1 MLCLTACADTHTHAY
16 SAEWSYSDTHH
27 YHETTCGHDVD
38 PADCDGY
45 AMHTLVNGA
54 CSVCDYI
61 KPLTLNEFATDHNKA
76 ATDFIKNKIRPSVV
90 GNKEVKAEYAY
101 IVGNSENAL
110 SQVNIVW
117 TYSVNDTD
125 RKVELANVTL
135 PAPVTFRNIVND
147 NYTIN
152 ASELDINR
160 TDIFTFNA
168 QRNYNK
174 QNVAAALYAKADV
187 AADVKLYAEI
197 DSDDAFYRS
206 FNLLGLADGKIS
218 VTQIDVLKG
227 DGTQEALLQ
236 NIDRPFTQTS
246 VSSEH
251 NIDGANIY
259 GSPYVLE
266 DLGPE
271 TEQPTPPD
279 PIDPGPDPGDKIENV
294 QDLIAKYAST
304 VKIALNDNY
313 LYNMGRQCI
322 GRSFKTEKVLD
333 TQWYINDGE
342 SISEIEIV
350 FKYDEINGFVSH
362 IIGKIELSAPINVKN
377 LTKDTIASALAENS
391 SDATYSQ
398 AYSFSYNDQM
408 GTQRLELKNAI
419 CDKFFG
425 ENEGAIRYIRDIG
438 SGHNEE
444 LKELRQFTVIEITE
458 KGVKEISINIKNSS
472 SDNEYIAKLSDSSK
486 YRTYNEKS
494 YTISGV
500 KVENNDSPFAA
511 D

>member
-1 MLCLTACADTHTHAY
+1 
-16 SAEWSYSDTHH
+16 
-27 YHETTCGHDVD
+27 
-38 PADCDGY
+38 
-45 AMHTLVNGA
+45 
-54 CSVCDYI
+54 VCDYI
-61 KPLTLNEFATDHNKA
+61 KPITLDEFATDHNKA

-110 SQVNIVW
+110 CEVNIVW
-117 TYSVNDTD
+117 TYSVNETD

-152 ASELDINR
+152 ASELDIDR

-174 QNVAAALYAKADV
+174 QNIATALYAKAGV
-187 AADVKLYAEI
+187 SADVKLYAEI
-197 DSDDAFYRS
+197 DSGNASYRS
-206 FNLLGLADGKIS
+206 FNLLGLMDGKIS

-246 VSSEH
+246 VPSEH

-259 GSPYVLE
+259 GSPYALE

-279 PIDPGPDPGDKIENV
+279 PIDPDNPNPEEKIENV

-304 VKIALNDNY
+304 VKTALNDNY
-313 LYNMGRQCI
+313 LYNMGRQCF
-322 GRSFKTEKVLD
+322 GRGFKTEIVLD
-333 TQWYINDGE
+333 TEWYISSGAT
-342 SISEIEIV
+342 IYKIEVIMKCDV
-350 FKYDEINGFVSH
+350 GGGSTRF
-362 IIGKIELSAPINVKN
+362 IIGTISLSTPINVKE
-377 LTKDTIASALAENS
+377 LSKDTIASVFEENS
-391 SDATYSQ
+391 SDATYTQ
-398 AYSFSYNDQM
+398 AYTFTYDDQM
-408 GTQRLELKNAI
+408 ASERTEIKNAI

-425 ENEGAIRYIRDIG
+425 ENDCAIRYIKDRG
-438 SGHNEE
+438 WSHNSD
-444 LKELRQFTVIEITE
+444 LKELRRFTVVEISE
-458 KGVKEISINIKNSS
+458 NIVKEISINIKDSS
-472 SDNEYIAKLSDSSK
+472 SDNEYIAKLSDSSN

-500 KVENNDSPFAA
+500 KVENNNSPFAA